1 MCSFL
6 VLSPPPDS
14 VYRACAAV
22 YQAERD
28 SERFAVYARKA
39 ALDERAEEIK
49 QQLKVRPTNPK
60 PGLV

>member
-1 MCSFL
+1 M
-6 VLSPPPDS
+6 
-14 VYRACAAV
+14 

-49 QQLKVRPTNPK
+49 QQLKVLPTNPEL
-60 PGLV
+60 G

>member
-1 MCSFL
+1 VCSCL
-6 VLSPPPDS
+6 VLSPPHYS
-14 VYRACAAV
+14 VHCGCAAV

-49 QQLKVRPTNPK
+49 QQLKVLPTNPEL
-60 PGLV
+60 G